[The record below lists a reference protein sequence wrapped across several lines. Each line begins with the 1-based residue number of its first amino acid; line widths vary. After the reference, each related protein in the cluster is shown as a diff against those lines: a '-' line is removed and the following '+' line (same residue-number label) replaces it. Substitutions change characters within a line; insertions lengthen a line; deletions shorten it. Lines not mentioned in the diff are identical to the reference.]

1 MAKRTNFREVARTFL
16 RSLHSDIRVEL
27 GNAPSW
33 VAERVEDF
41 ATKTGLIP
49 FVKTKPKSK
58 LGKVEE
64 PTAGPNAG
72 GYAIG
77 TGPATEDG
85 MEGVGQRF
93 QEFYADL
100 EDELTRRK
108 WGSVRGFGRGIVQH
122 LNGSAATPSDSAN
135 TSSDERAAD
144 VFDEKE
150 KDVEETA
157 EDQKEKRV
165 HEVMEAVE
173 RTLCSLFYDR
183 YVHTSLPVR

>member
-1 MAKRTNFREVARTFL
+1 M
-16 RSLHSDIRVEL
+16 
-27 GNAPSW
+27 
-33 VAERVEDF
+33 
-41 ATKTGLIP
+41 P

-64 PTAGPNAG
+64 PAVSPGAG

-77 TGPATEDG
+77 TGPTSEDG

-108 WGSVRGFGRGIVQH
+108 WGSGRGFGRGIVHH
-122 LNGSAATPSDSAN
+122 LNTSTATTSDSAN
-135 TSSDERAAD
+135 TSSDEKTGD
-144 VFDEKE
+144 GFDEKE
-150 KDVEETA
+150 RDSEETA

-183 YVHTSLPVR
+183 YVPLGC